1 MNRNYPSLHG
11 MVFEIQ
17 STNYENEQTIYIRMT
32 SVRNDVNSK
41 NDFRPDKKRFKHKFF
56 TDKSNFDDCYLQ
68 ELQDGFADLE
78 YVSMFDDWGHG
89 FPDNFNCDKKLGEFF
104 CDVINAFENDTVFQ
118 FFCEKCGLIYER
130 KQLENLTKKYSNGK
144 PLDSSKEVDSFI
156 KELSKINAEKSS
168 SAYAEAVI
176 ATVFYF
182 DKYSTISPLELARNP
197 RYFSMQGYDISADF
211 HYTRII
217 TNVDLLMFDYS
228 EMLRI
233 GVKARRC
240 KTCGKLFVPTSR
252 SDEVYCDNILKDN
265 KTCKEIGF
273 AATIEN
279 NETLKIYRKIYKTQH
294 ARLMRIGKG
303 SPQARKQFDSWRKY
317 AHNQLIL
324 CRSGKISIEQMKES
338 ISMSDWLEGKK
349 YVDDNKAE

>member
-1 MNRNYPSLHG
+1 MNRKYPSLHG

-41 NDFRPDKKRFKHKFF
+41 NDFRPDEKRGKHKFF

-78 YVSMFDDWGHG
+78 HVSMFDDWGHG
-89 FPDNFNCDKKLGEFF
+89 FPDNFYCDKKLGEFF

-182 DKYSTISPLELARNP
+182 DK
-197 RYFSMQGYDISADF
+197 
-211 HYTRII
+211 
-217 TNVDLLMFDYS
+217 
-228 EMLRI
+228 
-233 GVKARRC
+233 
-240 KTCGKLFVPTSR
+240 TSR
-252 SDEVYCDNILKDN
+252 
-265 KTCKEIGF
+265 
-273 AATIEN
+273 
-279 NETLKIYRKIYKTQH
+279 LKIR
-294 ARLMRIGKG
+294 
-303 SPQARKQFDSWRKY
+303 F
-317 AHNQLIL
+317 
-324 CRSGKISIEQMKES
+324 
-338 ISMSDWLEGKK
+338 
-349 YVDDNKAE
+349 